1 MKDHKVDW
9 AGLRVRDGVG
19 MDPGPIRD
27 MLRAP
32 DSGSGDEAYWRIE
45 GTAFYS
51 HELEE
56 ASEPLTQILIDA
68 VCDGDGTPLGLMHA
82 TDMLVEITC
91 GYTSP
96 PRGGGRQCRSGR
108 PVPGHRAPPPA
119 LPVPAGGRHHRRH
132 RAVAP
137 HLDRGPGGGRHHRT
151 TRLPGEGLSQRAG
164 KAEQERTALVPRGG
178 VRPGPPERRPGPGA
192 LRTTLMVLRQDTG
205 GGPLQGGSRW
215 WQGSDGPLRRR

>member
-32 DSGSGDEAYWRIE
+32 DSRSGDEAYWRIE

-56 ASEPLTQILIDA
+56 ASEPLTQILVDA
-68 VCDGDGTPLGLMHA
+68 VCDGDGTPLGLMFA

-96 PRGGGRQCRSGR
+96 HEEEAGSAGLADRCRAI
-108 PVPGHRAPPPA
+108 V
-119 LPVPAGGRHHRRH
+119 RH
-132 RAVAP
+132 RPPCLYRLVDDTTDDIVLSHLIWIVGQVEDDTTARRAFLEKVSHRELGKPSRNALHWCLVEEYGQDHQKGDQGPEHSEP
-137 HLDRGPGGGRHHRT
+137 H
-151 TRLPGEGLSQRAG
+151 
-164 KAEQERTALVPRGG
+164 
-178 VRPGPPERRPGPGA
+178 
-192 LRTTLMVLRQDTG
+192 
-205 GGPLQGGSRW
+205 
-215 WQGSDGPLRRR
+215 

>member
-1 MKDHKVDW
+1 MDTTTSRPPAEARGMSEDGTDW

-32 DSGSGDEAYWRIE
+32 DSRSGDEAYWRIE

-68 VCDGDGTPLGLMHA
+68 VCDGDGTPLGLMFA

-96 PRGGGRQCRSGR
+96 HEEEAGSAGLADRCRAI
-108 PVPGHRAPPPA
+108 V
-119 LPVPAGGRHHRRH
+119 RH
-132 RAVAP
+132 RLSRLYRLVVA
-137 HLDRGPGGGRHHRT
+137 LGRCPRHARQP
-151 TRLPGEGLSQRAG
+151 RRRRAG
-164 KAEQERTALVPRGG
+164 RYSGH
-178 VRPGPPERRPGPGA
+178 
-192 LRTTLMVLRQDTG
+192 
-205 GGPLQGGSRW
+205 
-215 WQGSDGPLRRR
+215 

>member
-32 DSGSGDEAYWRIE
+32 DSRSGDEAYWRIE

-56 ASEPLTQILIDA
+56 ASEPLTQILVDA
-68 VCDGDGTPLGLMHA
+68 VCDGDGTPLGLMFA

-96 PRGGGRQCRSGR
+96 HEEEAGSAGLADRCRAIVR
-108 PVPGHRAPPPA
+108 P
-119 LPVPAGGRHHRRH
+119 
-132 RAVAP
+132 
-137 HLDRGPGGGRHHRT
+137 
-151 TRLPGEGLSQRAG
+151 RLPCLYRLVDDTTDDIVLSHLIWIVGQVEDDTTARRAFLEKVSHRELG
-164 KAEQERTALVPRGG
+164 KPSRNALHWCLVEEYGQDHQKG
-178 VRPGPPERRPGPGA
+178 DQGPEHSEPH
-192 LRTTLMVLRQDTG
+192 
-205 GGPLQGGSRW
+205 
-215 WQGSDGPLRRR
+215 

>member
-32 DSGSGDEAYWRIE
+32 DSRSGDEAYWRIE

-56 ASEPLTQILIDA
+56 ASEPLTQILVDA
-68 VCDGDGTPLGLMHA
+68 VCDGDGTPLGLMFA

-96 PRGGGRQCRSGR
+96 HEEEAGSAGLADRCRAI
-108 PVPGHRAPPPA
+108 V
-119 LPVPAGGRHHRRH
+119 RH
-132 RAVAP
+132 RLPRDDIVLSHLIWIVGQVEDDTTARRAFLEKVSHRELGKPSRNALHWCLVEEYGQDHQKGDQGPEHSEP
-137 HLDRGPGGGRHHRT
+137 H
-151 TRLPGEGLSQRAG
+151 
-164 KAEQERTALVPRGG
+164 
-178 VRPGPPERRPGPGA
+178 
-192 LRTTLMVLRQDTG
+192 
-205 GGPLQGGSRW
+205 
-215 WQGSDGPLRRR
+215 

>member
-1 MKDHKVDW
+1 MSEDGTDW

-51 HELEE
+51 HELFE
-56 ASEPLTQILIDA
+56 ATEPLTQILVDA
-68 VCDGDGTPLGLMHA
+68 VCDGDGTPLGLMFA

-96 PRGGGRQCRSGR
+96 HEEEAGSAGLADRCRAI
-108 PVPGHRAPPPA
+108 V
-119 LPVPAGGRHHRRH
+119 RH
-132 RAVAP
+132 RLPRLYRLVDDTTDDIVLSHLIWIVGQVEDDTTARRAFLEKVSHRELGKPSRNALHWCLVEEYGQDHQKGDQGPEHSEP
-137 HLDRGPGGGRHHRT
+137 H
-151 TRLPGEGLSQRAG
+151 
-164 KAEQERTALVPRGG
+164 
-178 VRPGPPERRPGPGA
+178 
-192 LRTTLMVLRQDTG
+192 
-205 GGPLQGGSRW
+205 
-215 WQGSDGPLRRR
+215 